1 MRKNKRLVWSLNC
14 YLGNKATPTPKF
26 NPVGQVRSH
35 FSASSRGEAGK
46 QRKKKNRKQYVT
58 FKPFW
63 KPRIFLHFKEN
74 FVPRNGKAQSFQEK
88 LTKRQF

>member
-46 QRKKKNRKQYVT
+46 QRKKKKQKTVRHLQT
-58 FKPFW
+58 LLEAK
-63 KPRIFLHFKEN
+63 N
-74 FVPRNGKAQSFQEK
+74 FFAF
-88 LTKRQF
+88 